1 MKTIF
6 TILAFP
12 FRLIANNTVQSFRDV
27 KDSEVDVPS
36 KIFGLASLLPIAA
49 SIVMFLIAI
58 INFAV
63 TGGFTKEVNM
73 VINDGLLVSVQ
84 KIWTVGTAGFFY
96 NPWVCLGVGAILLIT
111 SCVAVID
118 LYRFAATWKKVIFSI
133 ILPLINVLAGLIAFS
148 AVSDDNFNFLLNLI
162 GIRGNSDGITIAMLV
177 SLGVGVLLLI
187 GATILLAGYK
197 PFIRCFANTVFYF
210 AAAPLTCLVVE
221 NLIGLAVA
229 VVLIISLIIAGFLF
243 LGSFNSSEDEE
254 ERDLRRTEREIEY
267 LENEIRKRDDSV
279 KRHYEGEYGYA
290 LVDPDSCA
298 RDNLDDL
305 NEIQR
310 LRESMI

>member
-12 FRLIANNTVQSFRDV
+12 FKLIANNTVQSFRDI
-27 KDSEVDVPS
+27 KDSEISVPS
-36 KIFGLASLLPIAA
+36 KIFGIASLLPIAA
-49 SIVMFLIAI
+49 SVVMFIIAI

-63 TGGFTKEVNM
+63 TGGFTEEVNM

-84 KIWTVGTAGFFY
+84 KIWTTGTAGFFY

-118 LYRFAATWKKVIFSI
+118 LYRTAATWKKVVFSI
-133 ILPLINVLAGLIAFS
+133 MLPLINVLAGIIIFS
-148 AVSDDNFNFLLNLI
+148 AVSDDNFYNLLSFI
-162 GIRGNSDGITIAMLV
+162 GIKGNGDAITIAMLV
-177 SLGVGVLLLI
+177 SLGVGALLLI
-187 GATILLAGYK
+187 GATVLLAGYK
-197 PFIRCFANTVFYF
+197 PFIRCFANTAFYF
-210 AAAPLTCLVVE
+210 AAAPLTCLIVE

-229 VVLIISLIIAGFLF
+229 VVLVISLIIAGFML
-243 LGSFNSSEDEE
+243 LGSFNSSEDDEA
-254 ERDLRRTEREIEY
+254 RKLRKTEDEIEF
-267 LENEIRKRDDSV
+267 LENEIRKRDEAV

-290 LVDPDSCA
+290 LVDPDSYA

-310 LRESMI
+310 LRESLI